1 MQFFDCNVRIGPI
14 SSPPPVPPPYECEEV
29 AGQLTEAG
37 ISAAL
42 VYHSW
47 AQEWSAARGNEKLL
61 EEIADYE
68 HLHPCFVALPAATGE
83 MQPPGELAAM
93 ARELRGAVR
102 VYPQLHN
109 FELADWCCQSL
120 LGALADA
127 EVPLIVESA
136 QITWPQLERVLA
148 EYCSLPVII
157 LDAGYRISR
166 RIFAL
171 WERHENL
178 YLEHNTYKPFWGIED
193 VCARF
198 GPQRLIFGTN
208 FPVHTLGSAI
218 SPLTYSELSNEDKQL
233 IAGGNLRRL
242 LGWEGR

>member
-1 MQFFDCNVRIGPI
+1 MEFFDCNVRIGPI
-14 SSPPPVPPPYECEEV
+14 SSPPPVVPPYECGDIVQE
-29 AGQLTEAG
+29 LSEAG
-37 ISAAL
+37 INTAL

-47 AQEWSAARGNEKLL
+47 AEEWSVARGNEKLL
-61 EEIADYE
+61 EEIAGYE
-68 HLHPCFVALPAATGE
+68 QLYPCFVALPAATGE

-93 ARELRGAVR
+93 ARELHGAVR

-109 FELADWCCQSL
+109 FELVDWCCGSL
-120 LGALADA
+120 LGALAEA
-127 EVPLIVESA
+127 GVPLLVEM
-136 QITWPQLERVLA
+136 QQTTWLQVEQVLA

-157 LDAGYRISR
+157 LDAGYRINR
-166 RIFAL
+166 RIFPL
-171 WERHENL
+171 WERHDNL

-218 SPLTYSELSNEDKQL
+218 SPLTYSELSDGDKQL
-233 IAGGNLRRL
+233 IATGNLRQL
-242 LGWEGR
+242 LGLEGR